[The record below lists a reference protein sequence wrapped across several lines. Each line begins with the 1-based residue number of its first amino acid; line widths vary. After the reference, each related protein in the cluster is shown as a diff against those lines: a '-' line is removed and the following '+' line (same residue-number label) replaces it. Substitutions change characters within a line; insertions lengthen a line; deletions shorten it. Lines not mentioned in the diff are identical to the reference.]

1 MAIGAQQAAIR
12 AATANFRVGFFPL
25 EAMEVTGKSKI
36 GESGR
41 KVLLARVGARASQ
54 LAPIVA
60 ELRRGGLTSR
70 YGIARELNKP
80 GIAMATGRGKWDPGQ
95 VRRVMERAQI
105 GAPSALSDDQPGLDG
120 NRKETP
126 RG

>member
-1 MAIGAQQAAIR
+1 
-12 AATANFRVGFFPL
+12 VGFFPL

-41 KVLLARVGARASQ
+41 KVLLARADARASQ
-54 LAPIVA
+54 LVPIVA
-60 ELRRGGLTSR
+60 ELRRGLTSW
-70 YGIARELNKP
+70 YGIARELNKR

-105 GAPSALSDDQPGLDG
+105 GAPSAVSDDQPG
-120 NRKETP
+120 
-126 RG
+126 